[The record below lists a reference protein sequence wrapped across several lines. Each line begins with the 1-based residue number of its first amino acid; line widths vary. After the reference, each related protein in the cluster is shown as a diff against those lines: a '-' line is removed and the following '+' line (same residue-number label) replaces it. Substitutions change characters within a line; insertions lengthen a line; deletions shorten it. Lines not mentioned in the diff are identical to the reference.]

1 MKEEQEVIIYPAV
14 PQDRMNY
21 LMGLF
26 SAVQRIGTTLHFSK
40 QLDTNLLKQAFQLT
54 AVNNPILNKSLDR

>member
-1 MKEEQEVIIYPAV
+1 MKEEQEITIYPAV

-26 SAVQRIGTTLHFSK
+26 SAVQQIGITLHISK
-40 QLDTNLLKQAFQLT
+40 QLGY
-54 AVNNPILNKSLDR
+54 